1 MKRLLFVAL
10 TLIFVLAACG
20 NSGSSDKNSDSKS
33 SSSNSDKTL
42 RVGTEGTYAPFTFH
56 NKRWS

>member
-20 NSGSSDKNSDSKS
+20 NSGSSDKIVIQNQVAVIVIK
-33 SSSNSDKTL
+33 NITC
-42 RVGTEGTYAPFTFH
+42 R
-56 NKRWS
+56 N

>member
-1 MKRLLFVAL
+1 MEELLMKRLLFVAL

-33 SSSNSDKTL
+33 SSSNSDEKHY
-42 RVGTEGTYAPFTFH
+42 V
-56 NKRWS
+56 

>member
-10 TLIFVLAACG
+10 TLIFVLACG

-33 SSSNSDKTL
+33 SSSNSDKNITC
-42 RVGTEGTYAPFTFH
+42 R
-56 NKRWS
+56 N